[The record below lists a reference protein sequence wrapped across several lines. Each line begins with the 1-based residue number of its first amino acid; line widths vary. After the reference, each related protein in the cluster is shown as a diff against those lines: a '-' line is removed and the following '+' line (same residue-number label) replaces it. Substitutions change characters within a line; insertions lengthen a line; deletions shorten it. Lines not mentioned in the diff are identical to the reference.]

1 MFKRLFMFLTLLFAL
16 SMIWGQGVVDFENVV
31 LPTGYSDGSFDG
43 AAGSSWTYGHS
54 RDQDTYPIDGNGL
67 MIRYASTS
75 YLEGTILGGVGSFSF
90 QYRKAYT
97 GTSVRQLELYI
108 NGVLK
113 ETGPEFGTTS
123 GIDPTI
129 HTMTVNDINVAGN
142 VVVKIKNT
150 GDTATNKQTV
160 IDNIVWTGYTGA
172 AIPTIAAS
180 GTLSAFNT
188 SVGTPSAAQ
197 SYTLQGLNLTQNIS
211 VNAPAGFE
219 ISPNSE
225 TFTSSLSLAADFNGN
240 VYVRLTG
247 TTLGNFSGD
256 ITHTSSGATQVDKA
270 VSGTVSEVLPEGY
283 FVDFEGP
290 GETKTAYASGTVNLS
305 GLDWDM
311 TEAVIGDL
319 EDEVIE
325 GTRSARF
332 SGKNTSSM
340 TMLEDK
346 TGGLGSLS
354 FKYRAFRGDAQ
365 EDWKVEYSTN
375 AGASWIQ
382 IGDSFT
388 ATSTVQTFSETVD
401 APGNVRVK
409 ISVVGTPGTSNKR
422 MNLDD
427 ILMTNYGAVV
437 PFINVSGTLNAFATE
452 VGTPSTAQTY
462 NLSGDNLTANIQI
475 AAPAGFEISSNGNTY
490 SNSLSLSP
498 NFDGNI
504 YVRLAG
510 TTLGDYSGNITHNS
524 TDAQEVTLPVSGEVF
539 EPAEPGD
546 PIVLFVEDFD
556 YPVDTILEDTG
567 GWLAHSGTNNPVM
580 VVDGNLSYAGYIQN
594 AGNMVEL
601 IATGQDVNH
610 TFAPQTEG
618 SVYAAVLINV
628 DSAQATGDYFMHFG
642 PETMTSI
649 FAGRVFL
656 KKDGDSDNA
665 FIGLVYSSGAGAVTQ
680 YTTTSY
686 PFGSTILLVLKY
698 DIIPGEKNDVASL
711 FINPTP
717 NAPEPMTA
725 DLISASGYASAPADL
740 VSVGSFGLRQG
751 NANNAA
757 VLGVDGIRIT
767 NDWNLLWTSDM
778 PDQPMIYVE
787 GEQEEPMLCVVG
799 TPSEEYFEYTLYGEH
814 LSGPITITAPEHFQ
828 VTTDPEGAWA
838 DQIQVSASFNGTIY
852 VRIYANVLGE
862 HSGNIVHSSTGA
874 DNVSLRI
881 EGEALAPLVGWGL
894 INNMGTFEADY
905 GEDSNVQSYSLNVTN
920 AQTAIDIEVTRGPF
934 VFSKTSAT
942 GPWTAEDTLPA
953 NFSGNIWVKMISTRD
968 VEVTGEITHETL
980 NASPLVIDLEGV
992 IYPPTGDFA
1001 QDLFISEY
1009 VEGSSNNKALEI
1021 FNGTGMSVDLSNYRL
1036 LLFANGASTP
1046 NNTHNLSG
1054 TLAHG
1059 DVIVYVHGSAG
1070 AALAALGD
1078 ETSNATN
1085 FNGDDAISLQKQVGD
1100 NEWIDIDIFGVIG
1113 EDPGTEW
1120 TADGGYSTLDK
1131 TLVRK
1136 AFVTQGVSV
1145 NPSGHEEGSP
1155 SGFATLATEWDVYP
1169 RDTFEHL
1176 GFHIFA
1182 PGGDPVAETPQI
1194 SPAGGLKT
1202 EPIYVTMSTTTD
1214 GATIYYTT
1222 DGNEPTEASTEYL
1235 GQFLV
1240 NETTTVKAK
1249 AFAAGYIPSAT
1260 ATVSYQFPVVVNS
1273 IAELRAKPTGDTY
1286 AFKLA
1291 TEAIITYQNDNRHT
1305 KYIQDSTAAIVIDD
1319 YNGIITTTY
1328 QLYDGITGVTGY
1340 LNKYNELLQ
1349 FVPLANAPAATSS
1362 GNVVIPVERT
1372 LENITSDDQAKLIKV
1387 MNVTLDATGNFT
1399 ATAQNINIVGSSVV
1413 MRTFVNTDYAD
1424 TPIPQ
1429 TPVNI
1434 IALGGQFNQAMQF
1447 SPRFLSDFEAAA
1459 PQLVAPE
1466 LEITEANGQITV
1478 SWATV
1483 PGATNYKVYG
1493 SDDPYTGFTLLQSS
1507 SALSYSET
1515 AGSKRFYYVIAE

>member
-1 MFKRLFMFLTLLFAL
+1 MKKLFFILLIAMMASL
-16 SMIWGQGVVDFENVV
+16 VWAQVTEDFEGDYFNV
-31 LPTGYSDGSFDG
+31 TSDFTDGSFIGKGG
-43 AAGSSWTYGHS
+43 ATWSYYQS
-54 RDQDTYPIDGNGL
+54 RDQGSYPINGNGIIL
-67 MIRYASTS
+67 RRPSDA
-75 YLEGTILGGVGSFSF
+75 YLEATISGGIGNFSF
-90 QYRKAYT
+90 QYRKAET
-97 GTSVRQLELYI
+97 GGNPRQLELYV
-108 NGVLK
+108 NGDVVW
-113 ETGPEFGTTS
+113 TSSVFGNFS
-123 GIDPTI
+123 GADATI
-129 HTMTVNDINVAGN
+129 YTMTEDVDVAGD
-142 VVVKIKNT
+142 VTIKIKNVGT
-150 GDTATNKQTV
+150 YSTNRHST
-160 IDNIVWTGYTGA
+160 IDNISWTGYDGA

-197 SYTLQGLNLTQNIS
+197 SYTLQGLNLTQSIS

-219 ISPNSE
+219 ISTDNE
-225 TFTSSLSLAADFNGN
+225 TFTSSLSLAPAFSGS

-247 TTLGNFSGD
+247 ATLGEFSGD
-256 ITHTSSGATQVDKA
+256 ITHTSSGATQVDQA

-340 TMLEDK
+340 TMLQDK
-346 TGGLGSLS
+346 TGGLGTIS
-354 FKYRAFRGDAQ
+354 FKYRKFRNDAQ
-365 EDWKVEYSTN
+365 ADWKVEYSTT

-427 ILMTNYGAVV
+427 ILMTNYGSVV

-452 VGTPSTAQTY
+452 VGIPSIAQTY
-462 NLSGDNLTANIQI
+462 SLSGDNLTSNIQV
-475 AAPAGFEISSNGNTY
+475 ATPAGFEISSNGSTY

-498 NFDGNI
+498 NFDGSV

-524 TDAQEVTLPVSGEVF
+524 TDAQEVILPVSGEVY

-698 DIIPGEKNDVASL
+698 DITPGERNDVTSL

-717 NAPEPMTA
+717 GAPEPTA

-767 NDWNLLWTSDM
+767 NDWNLLWTTDM

-787 GEQEEPMLCVVG
+787 GEQEEPLLCVVG

-828 VTTDPEGAWA
+828 VTTDPEGTWA

-894 INNMGTFEADY
+894 INNMGTFAADY

-1009 VEGSSNNKALEI
+1009 VEGSGNNKALEI

-1036 LLFANGASTP
+1036 LLYANGNSTP
-1046 NNTHNLSG
+1046 NNIHNLSG

-1085 FNGDDAISLQKQVGD
+1085 FNGDDAISLQKQVD
-1100 NEWIDIDIFGVIG
+1100 DDWIDIDIFGVIG

-1202 EPIYVTMSTTTD
+1202 DPIYVTMSTTTD

-1222 DGNEPTEASTEYL
+1222 DVNEPSEASSVYQ

-1340 LNKYNELLQ
+1340 LTKNNEL
-1349 FVPLANAPAATSS
+1349 
-1362 GNVVIPVERT
+1362 
-1372 LENITSDDQAKLIKV
+1372 
-1387 MNVTLDATGNFT
+1387 
-1399 ATAQNINIVGSSVV
+1399 
-1413 MRTFVNTDYAD
+1413 
-1424 TPIPQ
+1424 
-1429 TPVNI
+1429 
-1434 IALGGQFNQAMQF
+1434 
-1447 SPRFLSDFEAAA
+1447 
-1459 PQLVAPE
+1459 
-1466 LEITEANGQITV
+1466 
-1478 SWATV
+1478 
-1483 PGATNYKVYG
+1483 
-1493 SDDPYTGFTLLQSS
+1493 
-1507 SALSYSET
+1507 
-1515 AGSKRFYYVIAE
+1515 